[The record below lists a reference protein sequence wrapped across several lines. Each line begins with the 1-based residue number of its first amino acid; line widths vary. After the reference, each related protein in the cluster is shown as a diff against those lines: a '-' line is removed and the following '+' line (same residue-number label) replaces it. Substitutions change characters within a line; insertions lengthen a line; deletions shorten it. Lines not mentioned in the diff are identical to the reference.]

1 MSLFL
6 SLGWSCIVSR
16 YMPCIV
22 LERRIGFAVP
32 LGTPAAAFSTLNAA
46 TCHAITKSF
55 HIAFSAQKCFAS
67 VTFRNFKYC
76 LRYSV
81 FSIREE
87 ADYTDVSFAKKK
99 VYKLSFCCNQ
109 QQNRLIFDHVAI
121 SRAYLPIGS
130 ANAAKRAHI
139 QGDPNERLERSFC

>member
-1 MSLFL
+1 MFGSGVSLFL

-87 ADYTDVSFAKKK
+87 ADYNT
-99 VYKLSFCCNQ
+99 
-109 QQNRLIFDHVAI
+109 AI
-121 SRAYLPIGS
+121 SFSREEYLGLHREAVGL
-130 ANAAKRAHI
+130 ANAMRRIIDQADNLDNLSSNA
-139 QGDPNERLERSFC
+139 